1 MSNGAQSNTKNTPG
15 QVLLTTKQILLT
27 AVMSIRSAEQL
38 LVQASRATSDPATLT
53 KISIEYNQLDSFL
66 SQLLR
71 AQAISDDAE
80 FNNAT
85 AALREQASILDAE
98 EKDIKNIVN
107 DVAIAAKIVGYITEA
122 MTIIAKL

>member
-1 MSNGAQSNTKNTPG
+1 MA
-15 QVLLTTKQILLT
+15 
-27 AVMSIRSAEQL
+27 IRSAEQL

-80 FNNAT
+80 FSNAT
-85 AALREQASILDAE
+85 AALKNQASMLDADE
-98 EKDIKNIVN
+98 QDIKKIIDN
-107 DVAIAAKIVGYITEA
+107 VATAAKIVGYIAEA